1 MRVVFLK
8 TVLDV
13 ARAGDIKEVADGYGR
28 NYLLPRGLATLA
40 TAAALQKVEALRQAE
55 AQRQIQLEG
64 DALAFVEILQDFS
77 LTLKGRA
84 AASGRLYGSITNSDI
99 AQQLEAET
107 GYQLD
112 KRQITI
118 EEPIR
123 QLGEHEVL
131 LKLTRDVTA
140 TLKVIVEG
148 E

>member
-1 MRVVFLK
+1 MKVVFLK
-8 TVLDV
+8 TVPDV
-13 ARAGDIKEVADGYGR
+13 ARAGDVKEVANGYGR
-28 NYLLPRGLATLA
+28 NFLLPKGLATLA
-40 TAAALQKVEALRQAE
+40 TPAALKKVDSLRQAE
-55 AQRQIQLEG
+55 ERRQIQLKEE
-64 DALAFVEILQDFS
+64 ALAFAETLQDFS
-77 LTLKGRA
+77 LTVKAKAGAR
-84 AASGRLYGSITNSDI
+84 GRLYGSITNSDI

-118 EEPIR
+118 EESIR

-131 LKLTRDVTA
+131 LKLTSDVTA